1 MSYHYLEHTADIGIQ
16 VEAENFESA
25 LVESIY
31 ALIELIFGSSFKELD
46 VQGDYEAISI
56 QGTDRENLL
65 VDLLNEILYLIDS
78 KKIIP
83 LKPEIIIDSN
93 LKADLKYKPLEF
105 DFDRYP
111 IHLYVKAVTFHQLE
125 IIDDS
130 KKTIIKF
137 FVDI

>member
-31 ALIELIFGSSFKELD
+31 ALIELIFGTSFKELD
-46 VQGDYEAISI
+46 VQEDYETII
-56 QGTDRENLL
+56 FHGTDKESLL

-83 LKPEIIIDSN
+83 MKPEIKIDSN
-93 LKADLKYKPLEF
+93 LKTELKYRPF
-105 DFDRYP
+105 DFDYDRYP

-125 IIDDS
+125 IIENS